1 MMKNA
6 VESIQIGVE
15 DFLEEDPR
23 RVLSA
28 IRNLYAGI
36 LLLFKCKLQE
46 LSPEGSKEALL
57 KTKVVPVIDPATG
70 KATWVGGKDKKT
82 VDVKDIEERLI
93 SLGVT
98 GVEWGRLHALQ
109 RIRNDIE
116 HYHSQLPAERMKE
129 AVANALHL
137 IVQFCEPH
145 LGEEPAEILGPSCWG
160 LMLEVTT
167 IYDQELASC
176 RQNLS
181 SVIWPFEEVADAV
194 EAMRCPSCESALVK
208 TVEPT
213 AEREAIEFICS
224 HCRQVS
230 SYSAVVGPAISE
242 HFDVWNHISVMDGGE
257 LVTTVC
263 PECDQDAFLVGRG
276 QCAACFAEQEYLQC
290 VVCDEALS
298 LDEQHLKG
306 MCGYC
311 RYKYEKVM
319 AE

>member
-6 VESIQIGVE
+6 VESIQIGME
-15 DFLEEDPR
+15 DFHNDDSR

-46 LSPEGSKEALL
+46 LSPEGSKEGLL
-57 KTKVVPVIDPATG
+57 KADVVPVIDPATG
-70 KATWVGGKDKKT
+70 QATWVGKGKKT
-82 VDVKDIEERLI
+82 VDVADIIERLK

-98 GVEWGRLHALQ
+98 GVEWERLHALQ

-145 LGEEPAEILGPSCWG
+145 LGEEPADILGPSCWG
-160 LMLEVTT
+160 LMLEVAT
-167 IYDQELASC
+167 IYDQELESC

-181 SVIWPFEEVADAV
+181 SVSWPFEEVAGAV
-194 EAMRCPSCESALVK
+194 SAMRCPNCESELVK
-208 TVEPT
+208 TLDPT
-213 AEREAIEFICS
+213 AEREAIQFICS

-230 SYSAVVGPAISE
+230 SYSAVVGPAVSE
-242 HFDVWNHISVMDGGE
+242 HFAGWNYMSVKDGGE
-257 LVTTVC
+257 LVTTEC

-311 RYKYEKVM
+311 RHKYEKVM